1 MKKILHT
8 IFSSGMSPDNSFALN
23 NKIRIFNVSAVI
35 IGITSFIYAILTY
48 ELNLPYAAVFT
59 FSSAVMMLICFLLV
73 RYRKYAVAFHL
84 AIIFAFVFVSS
95 FTPLFGLSTGT
106 FQFLFFL
113 PVVAALIFDNK
124 VTSLYYFIV
133 TAILLVLNLSF
144 ANRYQPVYPDFAS
157 KAQLFNLCNSVFTA
171 ILIFLG
177 VRQFKTENQ
186 KFAKKIEEQKH
197 ILEEKNK
204 DITDSINYAKHIQS
218 SYLPPADIIP
228 HFMPESFMLFK
239 PKDVVSGDFYW
250 AYCPKDENGSFSSD
264 FFVCAADCTGHGVPG
279 AIMSVICCNALN
291 DVVVNRK
298 EYNPARILDLVRDHV
313 IQILKSNRT
322 DGRQDGMDTS
332 LICINRLT
340 GDLQYAGANNP
351 LWIYRKATN
360 SIEELKSDKQPV
372 GIHHIMKPFSLQK
385 TVLNGGDIAFLFSDG
400 YADQFGG
407 EKGKKFKY
415 RQLQQLLL
423 DNADKAMPDLKSIL
437 ENRLLEWQGNLE
449 QADDVLVIGIRYPG

>member
-1 MKKILHT
+1 
-8 IFSSGMSPDNSFALN
+8 
-23 NKIRIFNVSAVI
+23 
-35 IGITSFIYAILTY
+35 
-48 ELNLPYAAVFT
+48 
-59 FSSAVMMLICFLLV
+59 
-73 RYRKYAVAFHL
+73 
-84 AIIFAFVFVSS
+84 
-95 FTPLFGLSTGT
+95 
-106 FQFLFFL
+106 
-113 PVVAALIFDNK
+113 
-124 VTSLYYFIV
+124 
-133 TAILLVLNLSF
+133 
-144 ANRYQPVYPDFAS
+144 
-157 KAQLFNLCNSVFTA
+157 
-171 ILIFLG
+171 
-177 VRQFKTENQ
+177 
-186 KFAKKIEEQKH
+186 
-197 ILEEKNK
+197 
-204 DITDSINYAKHIQS
+204 
-218 SYLPPADIIP
+218 
-228 HFMPESFMLFK
+228 
-239 PKDVVSGDFYW
+239 
-250 AYCPKDENGSFSSD
+250 
-264 FFVCAADCTGHGVPG
+264 
-279 AIMSVICCNALN
+279 MSVICCNALN